1 VSTRIAQLKPG
12 DDPADRVALVVEA
25 HRARL
30 LRVHSRRLR
39 REDLEECYG
48 QTALELVLRARQGAP
63 FMSSLHVVKVLEQ
76 RLLSRIQDRRR
87 ALEGRS
93 PAQATLDHA
102 LADGLFDGAGE
113 EVADGRIDLHELVGL
128 RIELQRI
135 GSLLQR
141 LTLDQRLVLASQ
153 IYLQVDC
160 AEFCARHDWSPE
172 KYRKVAQRARARLR
186 ELLSEGA

>member
-1 VSTRIAQLKPG
+1 
-12 DDPADRVALVVEA
+12 VALVLRA
-25 HRARL
+25 HRTRL

-48 QTALELVLRARQGAP
+48 QTALELVLRARQGTP

-76 RLLSRIQDRRR
+76 RFLSRIQDRRR

-102 LADGLFDGAGE
+102 LADGLFDGAQE
-113 EVADGRIDLHELVGL
+113 ELVDRRIDIDELVGL

-135 GSLLQR
+135 GSLLQK
-141 LTLDQRLVLASQ
+141 LTPDQRLVLASQ
-153 IYLQVDC
+153 IYQQADC
-160 AEFCARHDWSPE
+160 AEFCAQHDWSPE

-186 ELLSEGA
+186 ELLSGGA